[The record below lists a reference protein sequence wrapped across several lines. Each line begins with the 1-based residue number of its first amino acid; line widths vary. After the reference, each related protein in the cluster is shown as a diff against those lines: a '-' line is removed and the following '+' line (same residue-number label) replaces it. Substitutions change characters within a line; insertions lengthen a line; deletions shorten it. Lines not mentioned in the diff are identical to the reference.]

1 MKSPT
6 NALNLLTDQH
16 DEVDA
21 LFASLEDAET
31 GPEKKELFTELADKL
46 AAHGKI
52 EEELFYPMV
61 MAEQTKDLVL
71 ESAEEHL
78 QIKRMLAD
86 LLELDPT
93 SESDADQFDAKL
105 KVLKEEVEH
114 HAREEEEGE
123 LFPKVRSMIDADT
136 LEACG
141 AEMLGRFLVLLD
153 SDPRKDVPSE
163 TYHAAE
169 IEPAA

>member
-93 SESDADQFDAKL
+93 SESDADQFD
-105 KVLKEEVEH
+105 
-114 HAREEEEGE
+114 GE